1 MSHLWPFFMPSL
13 PHIVKSQHKITSHD
27 IKDTPNLILNCGRP
41 MATEGSTGI
50 LIRLRSSQRS
60 QMSGM
65 LLSKHANNAATSTAK
80 NYSLL
85 PSLLRGWWGKKNYH
99 IPVAILL
106 VLINWLL
113 NPSTLMRL
121 SNEGRKPVTMAMANS
136 RWEKWPSTILT

>member
-1 MSHLWPFFMPSL
+1 MTFFMPSL

-50 LIRLRSSQRS
+50 LIRLRSTQRS

-80 NYSLL
+80 KLLISPLMAEGVRRKKELSYSSSH
-85 PSLLRGWWGKKNYH
+85 SLCPH
-99 IPVAILL
+99 
-106 VLINWLL
+106 
-113 NPSTLMRL
+113 
-121 SNEGRKPVTMAMANS
+121 
-136 RWEKWPSTILT
+136 